1 MMNKANEKPI
11 IIVKR
16 LKRITG
22 EEESSGTWKIAYA
35 DFVTAMMAFFLLM
48 WLLGSSTQGDLK
60 GISEYFRN
68 PLKVTLMGGPSS
80 GNSSSV
86 IPGGGTDIEETYGQ
100 ERKGQ
105 TTEDRIKQKAERLL
119 SSAEKKAEFE
129 TMGAVQDRITE
140 KIEQDPKLR
149 NIKSQVKMVVTNE
162 GLEIQIVDEENRPMF
177 EKGRATPMPH
187 MVEILETLSGVL
199 VALPNSISITGHT
212 DSSGFAPGAKYTNW
226 ELSADRS
233 NAARRE
239 LERFGY
245 PEDKILRVSGLA
257 DVIPINSDPSAAE
270 NRRIAIVV
278 LNETSENEIRR
289 KPRPENATNSLDTPT
304 LIEDSRNKSE
314 TGSTSRKGDVIA
326 PAEPARF
333 PRPWE

>member
-1 MMNKANEKPI
+1 MNKANEKPI

-105 TTEDRIKQKAERLL
+105 TTEDRIKQKADRLL
-119 SSAEKKAEFE
+119 ATAEKKAEFE
-129 TMGAVQDRITE
+129 TMGAVQE
-140 KIEQDPKLR
+140 KIQDKIEKDPKLQ

-177 EKGRATPMPH
+177 EKGKAVPMPH
-187 MVEILETLSGVL
+187 MVEILDTLSDVL
-199 VALPNSISITGHT
+199 VSLPNSISITGHT
-212 DSSGFAPGAKYTNW
+212 DSIGFAPGAKYTNW

-245 PEDKILRVSGLA
+245 PGEKVLRVSGLA
-257 DVIPINSDPSAAE
+257 DVIPLDSDPSAAE

-289 KPRPENATNSLDTPT
+289 KPRPDDGSNSLNAPSLIERNKQSESGQAGLRQQPTKDVADTP
-304 LIEDSRNKSE
+304 
-314 TGSTSRKGDVIA
+314 
-326 PAEPARF
+326 RF

>member
-1 MMNKANEKPI
+1 MMSKANEKPI

-304 LIEDSRNKSE
+304 LIEDSRNRSA
-314 TGSTSRKGDVIA
+314 TGSTSRKDDVVA
-326 PAEPARF
+326 PEEPARF